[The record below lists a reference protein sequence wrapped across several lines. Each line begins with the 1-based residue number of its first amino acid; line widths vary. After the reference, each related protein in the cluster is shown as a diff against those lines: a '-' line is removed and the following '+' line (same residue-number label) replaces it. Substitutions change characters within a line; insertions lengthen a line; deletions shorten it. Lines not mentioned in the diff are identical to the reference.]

1 MTDSAHNRQPDY
13 ATLLQMYR
21 RMVLIRK
28 SEEQLFRDVKAGRTP
43 GQVHLSDG
51 QEAVAVGICAHL
63 DECDQITSTHR
74 GHGHFLAKGGDVNA
88 MFAEVYGKAEGICR
102 GMGGSMHVAD
112 FSKGIVGAN
121 GIVGAGLG
129 IATGAAFSMKLD
141 KSDRVAVCFFG
152 DGASSQGSLME
163 CMNIASLWKLPIL
176 FVCENNGFSEFSP
189 AATVTSGVIS
199 DRATPFGIPVWRID
213 GNDLVEVWATG
224 AEAISH
230 CRTGAGPAFIEAETY
245 RYSGHFSA
253 EAMVLATPYRT
264 DEEIEAWRTKDP
276 ILRVRPLIESAEEIE
291 EEVDTIVADAVV
303 FGGSGFPA
311 NRKQRT
317 RPDVGRSALMPKVRF
332 IQAINRALAEEMA
345 RDDKVIL
352 IGEDVEASIFGDT
365 RGLLEK
371 FGPDRVR
378 NTPISEQA
386 LTGIA
391 VGAAANG
398 YRIVLHMMFANF
410 VYTGFDAIANQM
422 AKLRLMTGGQITLPI
437 TVIANYGAGRST
449 AAQHSDTPFFFADE
463 PWRDRGCRTL
473 YAGQRAW
480 VDEIRHSLGQP
491 DILFGTRRAR
501 WRHGRC
507 AGG

>member
-1 MTDSAHNRQPDY
+1 MTDAAHNRQPDT
-13 ATLLQMYR
+13 ATLAEMYE

-63 DECDQITSTHR
+63 DDRDQITSTHR

-88 MFAEVYGKAEGICR
+88 MFAEVYGKAEGICG

-129 IATGAAFSMKLD
+129 IATGAAFSMQLD

-152 DGASSQGSLME
+152 DGASNQGSLME

-199 DRATPFGIPVWRID
+199 DRAKPFGIPIWRLD
-213 GNDLVEVWATG
+213 GNDLVEVWATA
-224 AEAISH
+224 AEAVSH

-264 DEEIEAWRTKDP
+264 EEEIEGWRAKDP
-276 ILRVRPLIESAEEIE
+276 IAWARTMIEDADEIE
-291 EEVDTIVADAVV
+291 ARVDATVAAAVA
-303 FGGSGFPA
+303 FGEAGSP
-311 NRKQRT
+311 
-317 RPDVGRSALMPKVRF
+317 PSA
-332 IQAINRALAEEMA
+332 
-345 RDDKVIL
+345 
-352 IGEDVEASIFGDT
+352 
-365 RGLLEK
+365 
-371 FGPDRVR
+371 DRV
-378 NTPISEQA
+378 
-386 LTGIA
+386 
-391 VGAAANG
+391 
-398 YRIVLHMMFANF
+398 H
-410 VYTGFDAIANQM
+410 
-422 AKLRLMTGGQITLPI
+422 
-437 TVIANYGAGRST
+437 
-449 AAQHSDTPFFFADE
+449 QH
-463 PWRDRGCRTL
+463 
-473 YAGQRAW
+473 
-480 VDEIRHSLGQP
+480 
-491 DILFGTRRAR
+491 
-501 WRHGRC
+501 
-507 AGG
+507 